1 MLFYMEKKDD
11 VLEKQP
17 GLGMV
22 ISFKNNESIKCNQIY
37 FHQQTELSK
46 VIAKM
51 YNEMSDRKKEKY
63 SEQAKVQKEQ
73 YELKVRKFM

>member
-1 MLFYMEKKDD
+1 MKW
-11 VLEKQP
+11 
-17 GLGMV
+17 
-22 ISFKNNESIKCNQIY
+22 NEIY

-63 SEQAKVQKEQ
+63 IEQAKVEKEQ